1 MENNKRTFLNNMS
14 VYNNKAAMDQM
25 NQFINYMN
33 SNSLFSENIQQ
44 TMNNFEQNKKK
55 YIQTN
60 FNNMTNILSLIN
72 LPIIVPY
79 HAEHPLINCKTPGR
93 ISEKYNFWQCDSC
106 KSQYSYDVPTFFCTA
121 CDFDVCRKCILSL
134 GAFWI
139 IIYNYNLGN
148 LSEAKIDEESSYTMK
163 HLNKKIHHHPTIKI
177 IREPS
182 YYENKIRCNL
192 CLKEIQKDE
201 NFYFCSL
208 CNYSVCINCYNSK
221 GQEKFVENP
230 EYY

>member
-60 FNNMTNILSLIN
+60 FNNMTNILSLNN

-121 CDFDVCRKCILSL
+121 CDFDICQKCILSL

>member
-1 MENNKRTFLNNMS
+1 MESNEKTFLNDMN

-25 NQFINYMN
+25 NQFINHMN
-33 SNSLFSENIQQ
+33 ANSLFSENIQQ
-44 TMNNFEQNKKK
+44 TMNNFQQKKK
-55 YIQTN
+55 NYIHTN

-93 ISEKYNFWQCDSC
+93 ISEKFNYWECDSC
-106 KSQYSYDVPTFFCTA
+106 KTQYSYDVPTFFCTA
-121 CDFDVCRKCILSL
+121 CDFDICQKCILSL

-148 LSEAKIDEESSYTMK
+148 LCETQINEGSSYTMS
-163 HLNKKIHHHPTIKI
+163 HLNKNIHHHPIIKI
-177 IREPS
+177 IRGPS

-192 CLKEIQKDE
+192 CLKEIQKDDD
-201 NFYFCSL
+201 FYFCSL
-208 CNYSVCINCYNSK
+208 CNYCACVNCYNSK
-221 GQEKFVENP
+221 TQEKFVENP

>member
-1 MENNKRTFLNNMS
+1 MEDNKRTFLNNMS

-121 CDFDVCRKCILSL
+121 CDFDICQKCILSL

>member
-106 KSQYSYDVPTFFCTA
+106 KTQYSYDVPTFFCTA
-121 CDFDVCRKCILSL
+121 CDFDICQKCILSL

>member
-79 HAEHPLINCKTPGR
+79 HADHPLINCKTPGR

-121 CDFDVCRKCILSL
+121 CDFDICQKCILSL

>member
-1 MENNKRTFLNNMS
+1 MENNKKTFLDNMS

-121 CDFDVCRKCILSL
+121 CDFDICQKCILSL

>member
-1 MENNKRTFLNNMS
+1 MDNNKKNFLNNMN

-25 NQFINYMN
+25 NKFINHMSANNLY
-33 SNSLFSENIQQ
+33 SQNIQQ
-44 TMNNFEQNKKK
+44 TMNNFQKIKKN
-55 YIQTN
+55 YIHTN

-93 ISEKYNFWQCDSC
+93 VDEKFNFWECDAC
-106 KSQYSYDVPTFFCTA
+106 KAQYSYDVPTFFCTA
-121 CDFDVCRKCILSL
+121 CDFDICQKCILGL

-148 LSEAKIDEESSYTMK
+148 LCETQINEESPYIRK
-163 HLNKKIHHHPTIKI
+163 NLEKKIHHHPIIKI

-182 YYENKIRCNL
+182 YYENKTKCNL
-192 CLKEIQKDE
+192 CFKDIQTDE
-201 NFYFCSL
+201 EFYFCSL
-208 CNYSVCINCYNSK
+208 CNYCICLNCYGEK
-221 GQEKFVENP
+221 AKEKFVENP

>member
-121 CDFDVCRKCILSL
+121 CDFDICQKCILSL

-208 CNYSVCINCYNSK
+208 CNYSVCINCHNSK

>member
-121 CDFDVCRKCILSL
+121 CDFDICQKCILSL

-208 CNYSVCINCYNSK
+208 CK
-221 GQEKFVENP
+221 GRHCKSGWS
-230 EYY
+230 

>member
-1 MENNKRTFLNNMS
+1 MENNKNTFLNNMS

-44 TMNNFEQNKKK
+44 TMNGFQQKKK
-55 YIQTN
+55 NYIHTN

-79 HAEHPLINCKTPGR
+79 HADHPLINCKTPGR

-106 KSQYSYDVPTFFCTA
+106 KTQYSYDVPTFFCTA
-121 CDFDVCRKCILSL
+121 CDFDICQKCILSL

>member
-44 TMNNFEQNKKK
+44 TMNNFQQKKN
-55 YIQTN
+55 YIHTN

-93 ISEKYNFWQCDSC
+93 ISQKYNFWQCDSC

-121 CDFDVCRKCILSL
+121 CDFDICQKCILSL

>member
-1 MENNKRTFLNNMS
+1 MEDNKRTFLNNMS
-14 VYNNKAAMDQM
+14 VYNNKAAIDQM

-121 CDFDVCRKCILSL
+121 CDFDICQKCILSL

>member
-121 CDFDVCRKCILSL
+121 CDFDICQKCILSL

-230 EYY
+230 EYF

>member
-121 CDFDVCRKCILSL
+121 CDFDICQKCILRL

-139 IIYNYNLGN
+139 FIYNYNLGN

>member
-1 MENNKRTFLNNMS
+1 MDNNKKNFLNNMN

-25 NQFINYMN
+25 NKFINHMSANNLY
-33 SNSLFSENIQQ
+33 SQNIQQ
-44 TMNNFEQNKKK
+44 TMNNFQKIKKN
-55 YIQTN
+55 YIHTN

-93 ISEKYNFWQCDSC
+93 IDEKFNFWECDAC
-106 KSQYSYDVPTFFCTA
+106 KAQYSYDVPTFFCTA
-121 CDFDVCRKCILSL
+121 CDFDICQKCILGL

-148 LSEAKIDEESSYTMK
+148 LCETQIKEESPYIRK
-163 HLNKKIHHHPTIKI
+163 NLEKKIHHHPIIKI

-182 YYENKIRCNL
+182 YYENKTKCNL
-192 CLKEIQKDE
+192 CFKDIQTDE
-201 NFYFCSL
+201 EFYFCSL
-208 CNYSVCINCYNSK
+208 CNYCICLNCYGEK
-221 GQEKFVENP
+221 AKEKFVENP

>member
-121 CDFDVCRKCILSL
+121 CDFDICQKCILSL

-221 GQEKFVENP
+221 GQEKFVENS

>member
-1 MENNKRTFLNNMS
+1 MS

-121 CDFDVCRKCILSL
+121 CDFDICQKCILSL

>member
-106 KSQYSYDVPTFFCTA
+106 KSQYSYNVPTFYCTA
-121 CDFDVCRKCILSL
+121 CDFDICQKCILSL

>member
-1 MENNKRTFLNNMS
+1 MENNKNTFLNNMS

-106 KSQYSYDVPTFFCTA
+106 KSQYSYEVPTFFCTA
-121 CDFDVCRKCILSL
+121 CDFDICQKCILSL

-148 LSEAKIDEESSYTMK
+148 LSEAKIDEESSYAMK

>member
-1 MENNKRTFLNNMS
+1 MDNNKKNFLNNMN

-25 NQFINYMN
+25 NKFINHMSANNLY
-33 SNSLFSENIQQ
+33 SQNIQQ
-44 TMNNFEQNKKK
+44 TMNNFQKIKKN
-55 YIQTN
+55 YIHTN

-93 ISEKYNFWQCDSC
+93 VDEKFNFWECDAC
-106 KSQYSYDVPTFFCTA
+106 KAQYSYDVPTFFCTA
-121 CDFDVCRKCILSL
+121 CDFDICQKCILGL

-148 LSEAKIDEESSYTMK
+148 LCETQINEESPYTRK
-163 HLNKKIHHHPTIKI
+163 NLEKKIHHHPIIKI

-182 YYENKIRCNL
+182 YYENKTKCNL
-192 CLKEIQKDE
+192 CFKDIQNDE
-201 NFYFCSL
+201 EFYFCSL
-208 CNYSVCINCYNSK
+208 CNYCICLNCYGEK
-221 GQEKFVENP
+221 AKEKFVENP

>member
-72 LPIIVPY
+72 LLFPIMQ
-79 HAEHPLINCKTPGR
+79 N
-93 ISEKYNFWQCDSC
+93 
-106 KSQYSYDVPTFFCTA
+106 
-121 CDFDVCRKCILSL
+121 IL
-134 GAFWI
+134 
-139 IIYNYNLGN
+139 
-148 LSEAKIDEESSYTMK
+148 
-163 HLNKKIHHHPTIKI
+163 
-177 IREPS
+177 
-182 YYENKIRCNL
+182 
-192 CLKEIQKDE
+192 
-201 NFYFCSL
+201 
-208 CNYSVCINCYNSK
+208 
-221 GQEKFVENP
+221 
-230 EYY
+230 

>member
-121 CDFDVCRKCILSL
+121 CDFDICQKCILSL

-201 NFYFCSL
+201 NFYFCRL

>member
-121 CDFDVCRKCILSL
+121 CDFDICQKCILSL

-208 CNYSVCINCYNSK
+208 CNYRVCINCYNSK

>member
-1 MENNKRTFLNNMS
+1 MENNKNTFLNNMS

-121 CDFDVCRKCILSL
+121 CDFDICQKCILSL

>member
-121 CDFDVCRKCILSL
+121 CDFDICQKCILSL

-221 GQEKFVENP
+221 DQEKFVENP

>member
-79 HAEHPLINCKTPGR
+79 HAEHP
-93 ISEKYNFWQCDSC
+93 
-106 KSQYSYDVPTFFCTA
+106 
-121 CDFDVCRKCILSL
+121 
-134 GAFWI
+134 
-139 IIYNYNLGN
+139 
-148 LSEAKIDEESSYTMK
+148 
-163 HLNKKIHHHPTIKI
+163 
-177 IREPS
+177 
-182 YYENKIRCNL
+182 
-192 CLKEIQKDE
+192 
-201 NFYFCSL
+201 
-208 CNYSVCINCYNSK
+208 
-221 GQEKFVENP
+221 
-230 EYY
+230 

>member
-60 FNNMTNILSLIN
+60 LNNMTNILSLIN

-93 ISEKYNFWQCDSC
+93 ISEKYTNIY
-106 KSQYSYDVPTFFCTA
+106 KYD
-121 CDFDVCRKCILSL
+121 
-134 GAFWI
+134 
-139 IIYNYNLGN
+139 
-148 LSEAKIDEESSYTMK
+148 
-163 HLNKKIHHHPTIKI
+163 
-177 IREPS
+177 
-182 YYENKIRCNL
+182 
-192 CLKEIQKDE
+192 
-201 NFYFCSL
+201 
-208 CNYSVCINCYNSK
+208 
-221 GQEKFVENP
+221 
-230 EYY
+230 

>member
-1 MENNKRTFLNNMS
+1 MDNNQKKFLNNMN
-14 VYNNKAAMDQM
+14 VYNNEAAMEQM
-25 NQFINYMN
+25 NKFINYM
-33 SNSLFSENIQQ
+33 SANSLFAQNIQK
-44 TMNNFEQNKKK
+44 TMNNFQQIKKN
-55 YIQTN
+55 YIHTN

-93 ISEKYNFWQCDSC
+93 IDEKFNFWECDSC
-106 KSQYSYDVPTFFCTA
+106 KAQYSYDVPTFFCTA
-121 CDFDVCRKCILSL
+121 CDFDICQKCILSL

>member
-121 CDFDVCRKCILSL
+121 CDFDICQKCILSL

-182 YYENKIRCNL
+182 
-192 CLKEIQKDE
+192 
-201 NFYFCSL
+201 
-208 CNYSVCINCYNSK
+208 
-221 GQEKFVENP
+221 
-230 EYY
+230 

>member
-44 TMNNFEQNKKK
+44 TMNNFEQSKKK

-121 CDFDVCRKCILSL
+121 CDFDICQKCILSL

>member
-121 CDFDVCRKCILSL
+121 CDFDICQKCILSL

-163 HLNKKIHHHPTIKI
+163 HLNKQIHHHPTIKI

>member
-1 MENNKRTFLNNMS
+1 MDNNQKKFLNNMN
-14 VYNNKAAMDQM
+14 VYNNEAAMEQM
-25 NQFINYMN
+25 NKFINYM
-33 SNSLFSENIQQ
+33 SANSLFTQNIQR
-44 TMNNFEQNKKK
+44 TMNNFQQIKRN
-55 YIQTN
+55 YIHTN

-93 ISEKYNFWQCDSC
+93 IDEKFNFWECDSC
-106 KSQYSYDVPTFFCTA
+106 KAQYSYDVPTFFCTA
-121 CDFDVCRKCILSL
+121 CDFDICQKCILSL

-148 LSEAKIDEESSYTMK
+148 LCETQINEESPYTRK
-163 HLNKKIHHHPTIKI
+163 NLEKKIHHHPIIKI

-182 YYENKIRCNL
+182 YYENKTKCNL
-192 CLKEIQKDE
+192 CFKDIQNNDE
-201 NFYFCSL
+201 FYFCSL
-208 CNYSVCINCYNSK
+208 CNYCICLNCYGEK
-221 GQEKFVENP
+221 AKEKFVENP

>member
-93 ISEKYNFWQCDSC
+93 ISEKYNFWQYDSC

-121 CDFDVCRKCILSL
+121 CDFDICQKCILSL

>member
-1 MENNKRTFLNNMS
+1 MDNNQKKFLNNMN
-14 VYNNKAAMDQM
+14 VYNNEAAMEQM
-25 NQFINYMN
+25 NTFINYM
-33 SNSLFSENIQQ
+33 SANSLFTQNIQK
-44 TMNNFEQNKKK
+44 TMNNFQQIKRN
-55 YIQTN
+55 YIHTN

-93 ISEKYNFWQCDSC
+93 IDEKFNFWECDSC
-106 KSQYSYDVPTFFCTA
+106 KSQYSYDVPTFYCTA
-121 CDFDVCRKCILSL
+121 CDFDICQKCILSL

-148 LSEAKIDEESSYTMK
+148 LCETQIKEESPYIRK
-163 HLNKKIHHHPTIKI
+163 NLEKKIHHHPIIKI

-182 YYENKIRCNL
+182 YYENKTKCNL
-192 CLKEIQKDE
+192 CFKDIQNNE
-201 NFYFCSL
+201 EFYFCSL
-208 CNYSVCINCYNSK
+208 CNYCVCLNCYGEK
-221 GQEKFVENP
+221 TQEKFVENP